1 MGEWLRTSPGPGT
14 FHYRG
19 PPFPLQAEK
28 NLDDKGSSSDSLGL
42 HFGEGSPGCDVPLQ
56 HTGLRKADGRGTRRP
71 PSSNHCILGRRCAIA
86 DRLCHLTG
94 LVLADQSCHDLES
107 KIDCGSCALGRHDVA
122 ADDGRHGGNF
132 RQIAGHRKVRRVR
145 RWQASL
151 RRDSAASHAAVSEN
165 ARTWHALRHTTTD
178 MHTKTTSRRSI
189 PRLSA
194 LSAPRK
200 WRRSSCPRRRDA

>member
-1 MGEWLRTSPGPGT
+1 MGEWLRTSSGS
-14 FHYRG
+14 R
-19 PPFPLQAEK
+19 PPIPLQAGK
-28 NLDDKGSSSDSLGL
+28 NIDNKGSSSDSLGL

-56 HTGLRKADGRGTRRP
+56 HTGLRKADGRGARRP